1 MYKRIRII
9 GKVVGWLICVIT
21 IDLIDLTDSY
31 ILNYLIIAPMLEW
44 ILRKMSYWTCNII
57 IYQKLDINESEIGS
71 LGYWIFYIIYTL
83 ILFAILSVLKNNGF
97 IPLVTNLD
105 IIIFEGVVNFITNI
119 LMDSI
124 NNIVNILQT

>member
-71 LGYWIFYIIYTL
+71 FGYWIFYIIYTL
-83 ILFAILSVLKNNGF
+83 ILFAILSVLKNNGV

>member
-1 MYKRIRII
+1 LYKRIRII

-71 LGYWIFYIIYTL
+71 FGYWIFYIIYTL
-83 ILFAILSVLKNNGF
+83 ILFAILSVLKNNGV